1 MDPGMEATRQS
12 ELPRQLE
19 TAKQTSISDLS
30 PELQGLP
37 TRAIRGV
44 VTITWPYSSVK
55 NTCAF
60 ILAEPDFRLRRN
72 KGQVRVNFTGPAAE
86 SLRDCGL
93 GGNDEVYL
101 GLDGAEWE
109 PEETTKHQSLPG
121 AWIDWQLRFRNKL
134 ILQVRMPWHMTT
146 LDLNNF

>member
-12 ELPRQLE
+12 ELPSQLQ

-30 PELQGLP
+30 PDLQGLP
-37 TRAIRGV
+37 TRAVRGV

-55 NTCAF
+55 NSFSF

-93 GGNDEVYL
+93 GGNDAIYL
-101 GLDGAEWE
+101 SLDGAEWE

-121 AWIDWQLRFRNKL
+121 AGIDWQLRFHSKL
-134 ILQVRMPWHMTT
+134 KLQVCTPHV
-146 LDLNNF
+146 